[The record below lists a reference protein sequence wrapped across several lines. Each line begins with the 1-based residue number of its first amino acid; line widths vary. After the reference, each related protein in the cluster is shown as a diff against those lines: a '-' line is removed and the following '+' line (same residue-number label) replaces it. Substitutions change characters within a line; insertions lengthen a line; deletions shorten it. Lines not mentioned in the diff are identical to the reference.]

1 MSAARYETQ
10 QLQPFF
16 KERTPIAETPSDKY
30 VAYYQLI
37 HSNGLAKLPRTYFTT
52 TITSG
57 GFNIFAEQT
66 TLKPNGNGNTNFF
79 SIVTDPGTMKKRTPL
94 PASLSFPQILTEN
107 VGLAE
112 AFRTGLLDSGKVSTE
127 KSLLIFPPDLG
138 KVPGWTQFDFN
149 LFWFDVIS
157 GLNPK
162 DAREIELFFR
172 KSKFDFA
179 TYNDSKLPN
188 EIRKRVYLE
197 FAQSFLQ
204 MIEQNRYHTDP
215 ISEFIQLVDPKGS
228 LGGFVEEFIAKSL
241 GVHMSW
247 AMINNMK
254 TFSGEGA
261 ARTLIRQGGVNI
273 PAARLGAKHDDPVLL
288 VSQQSFLDKPNN

>member
-1 MSAARYETQ
+1 MSAARYEANK
-10 QLQPFF
+10 LRPFF
-16 KERTPIAETPSDKY
+16 EVRTHISETPSDKY
-30 VAYYQLI
+30 TAYYQLI

-57 GFNIFAEQT
+57 GFNIFAEQ
-66 TLKPNGNGNTNFF
+66 KMAAPNGNGNINFF
-79 SIVTDPGTMKKRTPL
+79 SIVVEPGTMKMRTPL
-94 PASLSFPQILTEN
+94 PASLSFPEILKEN
-107 VGLAE
+107 VELAE
-112 AFRTGLLDSGKVSTE
+112 AFRIGLLDSGRVSTD

-138 KVPGWTQFDFN
+138 KVPGWTQFDYN
-149 LFWFDVIS
+149 LFWLDVIS

-162 DAREIELFFR
+162 DAREIESAFR
-172 KSKFDFA
+172 ESKFDFK

-197 FAQSFLQ
+197 FVQIFLQ
-204 MIEQNRYHTDP
+204 MIEQKGYHIDP

-228 LGGFVEEFIAKSL
+228 LGGFVEEFLAKSL
-241 GVHMSW
+241 GVHISW

-261 ARTLIRQGGVNI
+261 ARTLIKQGVDI
-273 PAARLGAKHDDPVLL
+273 PAARLGDKHDDPVLL
-288 VSQQSFLDKPNN
+288 VSQRSLFDKPSD